1 MVSRAIRSRL
11 AALLILAHPL
21 AAAAASIEQRTVVS
35 RGKQRTYASYAPEGV
50 QPDALAPLI
59 VVIHGST
66 GSGRQILERWTD
78 IADKHGVFLAGPDA
92 TNNARWA
99 SPEDGPLFLKDVVD
113 DVAAHHPLDGRRLY
127 LFGHSA
133 GANFALQMAV
143 LESEFFAAAAIHA
156 GAVSSDYFSIFDY
169 ATRRIPLA
177 IYIGTQDQFY
187 PIDVVRAVGEAL
199 KKRDFPLV
207 YREMEGHD
215 HNYRAV
221 APEIN
226 EEIWRYF
233 AANPL
238 PHDPRFTR
246 YKDP

>member
-1 MVSRAIRSRL
+1 VVRRAARL
-11 AALLILAHPL
+11 GALLLLAWPL

-35 RGKQRTYASYAPEGV
+35 RGKKRTYAFYAPDSIK
-50 QPDALAPLI
+50 PDTRVPLL
-59 VVIHGST
+59 VAIHGST
-66 GSGRQILERWTD
+66 ASGRWMLEHWTAE
-78 IADKHGVFLAGPDA
+78 ADRHRFLVAAPDA

-113 DVAAHHPLDGRRLY
+113 DVASRYAIDGRRIY

-156 GAVSSDYFSIFDY
+156 GAVSSDYFSIFDF
-169 ATRRIPLA
+169 ATRKIPLA
-177 IYIGTQDQFY
+177 IYIGDRDQFY
-187 PIDVVRAVGEAL
+187 PIQVVRAVSEAL

-207 YREMEGHD
+207 YRELPDHD
-215 HNYRAV
+215 HSYKAV
-221 APEIN
+221 TGEINPEIWKFFS
-226 EEIWRYF
+226 E
-233 AANPL
+233 NPL
-238 PHDPRFTR
+238 PHDPRYTN